1 MTDADKAPY
10 VQLAVQ
16 DKLRYEAEMA
26 EYRAYATANAAA
38 ASAARPAL
46 PGASCGRSLS
56 GVVMTSCLLVLQW
69 ARALLVGCTLR
80 PALRP
85 GLASVVSCT
94 A

>member
-26 EYRAYATANAAA
+26 EYRAYAAANAAA

-46 PGASCGRSLS
+46 PGEMRFAWLA
-56 GVVMTSCLLVLQW
+56 VV
-69 ARALLVGCTLR
+69 A
-80 PALRP
+80 
-85 GLASVVSCT
+85 GLGFD
-94 A
+94 